1 MSELHGLQL
10 RASDFEAAGAK
21 LVAVSVDSV
30 ELNRGV
36 VERLGLSFPILS
48 DPEFAAVDAFG
59 LRHEKGSPFAE
70 PPLTGDIARP
80 AVYVIDDGVIRWRDL
95 TDSYRVRVD
104 PDDVL
109 AALR

>member
-36 VERLGLSFPILS
+36 AERIGLTFPVLS
-48 DPEFAAVDAFG
+48 DPALVAVDAFG
-59 LRHEKGSPFAE
+59 LRHANGNPFPEPGGSA
-70 PPLTGDIARP
+70 DISRP
-80 AVYVIDDGVIRWRDL
+80 AVYVIEGGVIRWRDL